1 MSCNSVVYNGIER
14 CKKQRNSSIELFRII
29 ATFFVLII
37 HLYGW
42 MAGGLV
48 DWNDENISSL
58 QKISQLIIQ
67 SLTIVCVNCFLIIS
81 GWYGIKFKFSSI
93 WRLWTIVFFIYF
105 PFQILEYISVGTF
118 SIGNLIDNIL
128 VFTRESY
135 FVQCYSMLLFLSPV
149 INSFFD
155 KYGKKGLN
163 YIIAFWI
170 IEIIMEAIWD
180 NKSLGFEDGYSL
192 IHFILIYMMARMAS
206 LYKDQIL
213 QIKRIYWI
221 FGYFICAFIICI
233 CHLLKYSHTWDYSN
247 PIVVV
252 ESFCLFFPFLYKCY
266 YNKWVNWIASST
278 LAVFIMHTCSP
289 LYTMLVNIDNY
300 LLINYK
306 YFTYLLFCFLL
317 IVVTFCVCVLYD
329 KARIRL
335 FQPLTDI
342 LYEKINKVFCIWIK
356 NFL

>member
-155 KYGKKGLN
+155 KYGKKRIKL
-163 YIIAFWI
+163 YYSFL
-170 IEIIMEAIWD
+170 D
-180 NKSLGFEDGYSL
+180 NRNNNGSYLG
-192 IHFILIYMMARMAS
+192 
-206 LYKDQIL
+206 
-213 QIKRIYWI
+213 
-221 FGYFICAFIICI
+221 
-233 CHLLKYSHTWDYSN
+233 
-247 PIVVV
+247 
-252 ESFCLFFPFLYKCY
+252 
-266 YNKWVNWIASST
+266 
-278 LAVFIMHTCSP
+278 
-289 LYTMLVNIDNY
+289 
-300 LLINYK
+300 
-306 YFTYLLFCFLL
+306 
-317 IVVTFCVCVLYD
+317 
-329 KARIRL
+329 
-335 FQPLTDI
+335 
-342 LYEKINKVFCIWIK
+342 
-356 NFL
+356 